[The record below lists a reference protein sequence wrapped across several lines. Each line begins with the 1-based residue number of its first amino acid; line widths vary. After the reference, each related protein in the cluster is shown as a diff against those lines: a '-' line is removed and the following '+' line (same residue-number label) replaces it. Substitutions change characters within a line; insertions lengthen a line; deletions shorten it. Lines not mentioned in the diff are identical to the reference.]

1 MDQSYRG
8 KRTLREGRSFEGP
21 VLQYTRNTSLGAI
34 HLRVGVVETRVK
46 RTAFLPLPTRN
57 SFYFVYA
64 FSPTLKHV

>member
-8 KRTLREGRSFEGP
+8 KRTLQEGRSFEEP

-46 RTAFLPLPTRN
+46 RTAFLPLPTRD

-64 FSPTLKHV
+64 FFSPR